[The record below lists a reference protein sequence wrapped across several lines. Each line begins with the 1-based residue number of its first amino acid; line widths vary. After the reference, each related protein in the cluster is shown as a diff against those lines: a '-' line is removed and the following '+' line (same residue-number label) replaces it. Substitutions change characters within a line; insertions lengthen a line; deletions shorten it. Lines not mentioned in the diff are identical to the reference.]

1 MAGRPLLSV
10 VAVSKET
17 GRPSHGLF
25 DLAVLHDTWKT
36 ECQCGVALLEQGEDD
51 KAFAG
56 RQRTMVTIEWRPPDP
71 LGGPFRPLPGRGDVP
86 PVELRIDLDALEKG
100 TKRHEATR
108 TALADFLTANG
119 IAPREHGLE
128 AAFDLGWIGRD
139 GSLWITEV
147 KSLARTS
154 ERQQLRLGLGQLLD
168 YRHACT
174 RAGRTVRAALVV
186 EHEPSDLQWVGICA
200 AVGVVLAWPD
210 RFEAAFA

>member
-1 MAGRPLLSV
+1 M
-10 VAVSKET
+10 
-17 GRPSHGLF
+17 
-25 DLAVLHDTWKT
+25 
-36 ECQCGVALLEQGEDD
+36 
-51 KAFAG
+51 
-56 RQRTMVTIEWRPPDP
+56 
-71 LGGPFRPLPGRGDVP
+71 
-86 PVELRIDLDALEKG
+86 ELRIDLDALEKG

-119 IAPREHGLE
+119 ISPREHGLE
-128 AAFDLGWIGRD
+128 AAFDLGWIGKD

-174 RAGRTVRAALVV
+174 RADRTILEALVV